1 MYHCIFLCNVVAS
14 SVDISS
20 NTNIAVEGSILELT
34 CNASGIPKPVITWK
48 KVGDEAVLSGS
59 SSQIT
64 VTLTRPETPGNT
76 VRYQCIAHNGV
87 GSPATASITVT
98 VLCKCYIYILIV
110 RIKTVEMSSR
120 RCFRCC
126 SCCCLLLLLLL
137 MLLLLLSLLFLLLL
151 AIFILKVSKH
161 LLCWIR

>member
-1 MYHCIFLCNVVAS
+1 MYHCIFLYNVVAS

-76 VRYQCIAHNGV
+76 VQYQCIAHNGV

-110 RIKTVEMSSR
+110 RIKRSSR